1 MAAAEK
7 FHRHKSTRSEDLLA
21 GLAASILLHLVL
33 LIGASNWLLTHAPDR
48 RQDSQPVPIKFVEV
62 PPEETKPPKETKL
75 RAAQN
80 SSASGKAKPE
90 TSVSATKLV
99 PTVAPKTAS
108 SPKNSL
114 VPESAKPV
122 SPKAQSP
129 AVLPD
134 LSPQKPQLETRKPV
148 ANSVTPKPQSTLQK
162 TAAVTTTPKLQP
174 KTQNT
179 LVERLRAQNP
189 EPTIPPP
196 QSKPQ
201 KTTTAPTRPKL
212 KPKPQETK
220 TDTTNSELKPSTR
233 QEEKNTLP
241 PKSATEQLTTRVTSK
256 PQPPQP
262 SQTSGAASKLGG
274 PVTLSSRN
282 LGSNDRATPSN
293 PNRSNTGESIAARRD
308 PDLGPYLAQLQ
319 QRVRQQWIPGLTQN
333 SQRTVVYFV
342 VSRSG
347 QVNNLRIVQP
357 SGSGVAD
364 KAALS
369 AVKRAAPF
377 APLPTDYS
385 QDYINIQFTFSINVY
400 GDLDLW
406 VR

>member
-1 MAAAEK
+1 MGSAQK
-7 FHRHKSTRSEDLLA
+7 FHRHNSTRSEDLLT

-33 LIGASNWLLTHAPDR
+33 LIGANNWLLTHAPDR
-48 RQDSQPVPIKFVEV
+48 RQDSQPIPIKFVEV

-75 RAAQN
+75 RAARN

-90 TSVSATKLV
+90 QSVSATKLA
-99 PTVAPKTAS
+99 PTAAQRTAS

-114 VPESAKPV
+114 APELAKPV
-122 SPKAQSP
+122 SPKAQSS

-148 ANSVTPKPQSTLQK
+148 ATSVTPKPQSIPQK

-201 KTTTAPTRPKL
+201 KTTTAPIPKL
-212 KPKPQETK
+212 KPKPQETA
-220 TDTTNSELKPSTR
+220 TDTTNSALKPSAA
-233 QEEKNTLP
+233 QEKNTLP
-241 PKSATEQLTTRVTSK
+241 PKSAAEQLTTRVTSK
-256 PQPPQP
+256 TQPPQP
-262 SQTSGAASKLGG
+262 SPTSGAASKLGG

-282 LGSNDRATPSN
+282 LGSDDQATPSN
-293 PNRSNTGESIAARRD
+293 PNRSDTGESIAARRD
-308 PDLGPYLAQLQ
+308 PDIGPYLAQLQ

-342 VSRSG
+342 VSSSG
-347 QVNNLRIVQP
+347 QVSNLRIMQP
-357 SGSGVAD
+357 SGSSVAD

-369 AVKRAAPF
+369 AVERAAPF
-377 APLPTDYS
+377 APLPPGYS